1 MYMQPAEHHRRND
14 KLVYQPVPFLV
25 QSSPPRIDGL
35 RGGSPNTSIALAPQ
49 LAMLFLI
56 DFVVVQV
63 AAHHNSEDQTDLES
77 RSARRANGIQEACR
91 SGFHFAKAFMPW
103 IIL

>member
-1 MYMQPAEHHRRND
+1 MFISLRPSLCSLLHHESMGSAGDRRTPA
-14 KLVYQPVPFLV
+14 VAA
-25 QSSPPRIDGL
+25 
-35 RGGSPNTSIALAPQ
+35 IALAPQ

-91 SGFHFAKAFMPW
+91 SGFHFAKAFAPW